1 MINKLP
7 QLKIIKDEVYENKH
21 IPYSHHVTESVIKT
35 KDGQYVMTFKV
46 NGLSFETKSDEELN
60 IAAEIRNNLYVQFEG
75 DPIIFTTHV
84 QRKKIQ
90 VNHKSKFKGGFLKR
104 FDEKTNAKFKS
115 QKYFVNELYF
125 SVTHKAAG
133 NFHKQTE
140 KISSIFGKSENQ
152 NEAEKDILIKMND
165 WATSIQGAFKE
176 YGIKLL
182 KTYEKNKITW
192 SEPMRFYGSIINQK
206 NYDYKL
212 PPGPIC
218 DYLPVVRKFFGFR
231 RMAFEN
237 KDKDIL
243 GVVLSIKNYSQ
254 HTLAGMFDVVNAL
267 HSEATL
273 TQSWEPISKTAAIN
287 KIKKTARRMEQGD
300 DAVTL
305 KRDLEAEGGI
315 IDQLSS
321 NQVAM
326 GTNHFSLFIFD
337 DNEESLEA
345 AIGEAEANL
354 AQLGITPVLDNI
366 NLEPA
371 FWAQLPG
378 NSSYIARKGDISS
391 FNFADFASL
400 HNMPI
405 GERSCKW
412 GEHITTLTTTMKTP
426 YFFNLHD
433 GDVGI
438 VSIVGPSGSGKTVG
452 MLGFIAQAMKHNPR
466 VFFFDKDYGA
476 KIFIKAIDGE
486 YSPIHIGKR
495 TGWNPLQLDD
505 TPQNREFLKHLI
517 KMIMRDGDD
526 FSATEK
532 SNISEL
538 VDEYIFNEAK
548 EDRILRNF
556 LPIVTDTLPKR
567 LDNFKRWITDGYGQT
582 GENAWV
588 FDNDEHHSAINS
600 RVLAFD
606 MTEFIEKDEIRSPIM
621 SFLFHQI
628 VNGLDG
634 NPAIIAIDEAWKAL
648 AAPEFEVMIQDWAR
662 TIRKKNGV
670 LITATQNASDAHK
683 SQALVDQTQTGIFF
697 PNKKAKQADYEAWGL
712 TEREI
717 HLLRTVPTKR
727 GFFVLKRGDES
738 LIAKLDLT
746 GCENEIAVLSA
757 TTGTVKLMDEL
768 ISQYGDK
775 AKDWLP
781 HFYNEWSNYV

>member
-1 MINKLP
+1 MINKLKR
-7 QLKIIKDEVYENKH
+7 LKTIKNEVYENIH
-21 IPYSHHVTESVIKT
+21 IPYSHHVTENIIKT
-35 KDGQYVMTFKV
+35 KDGQYVMTFRV
-46 NGLSFETKSDEELN
+46 NGLSFETKSDDELN
-60 IAAEIRNNLYVQFEG
+60 IASEIRNGLYVQFEG
-75 DPIIFTTHV
+75 QPIIITTHV

-90 VNHKSKFKGGFLKR
+90 VNHETKFKKGFLKK
-104 FDEKTNAKFKS
+104 FDEKINAKFKS
-115 QKYFVNELYF
+115 QKYFINEIYL
-125 SVTHKAAG
+125 SVTHKAPG
-133 NFHKQTE
+133 SFHKQTE
-140 KISSIFGKSENQ
+140 KLSSVFGTADSVD
-152 NEAEKDILIKMND
+152 EAEKDILLKMGD
-165 WATSIQGAFKE
+165 WSTSIQGTLKE
-176 YGIKLL
+176 YGVKPLGL
-182 KTYEKNKITW
+182 YEKNKIMW
-192 SEPMRFYGSIINQK
+192 SEPMSFYGSLINLK
-206 NYDYKL
+206 KYSYKL

-218 DYLPVVRKFFGFR
+218 DYLPVRRKYFGWR
-231 RMAFEN
+231 RMAVEN
-237 KDKDIL
+237 KKNNTL

-254 HTLAGMFDVVNAL
+254 QTLAGMLDVVSAL

-273 TQSWEPISKTAAIN
+273 TQSWEPMSKSAAIS

-305 KRDLEAEGGI
+305 KKDLEADGGI

-321 NQVAM
+321 NQVAI

-337 DNEESLEA
+337 ENEKSLEA

-354 AQLGITPVLDNI
+354 AQLGITAVLDNL

-378 NSSYIARKGDISS
+378 NTSYIARKGDISS
-391 FNFADFASL
+391 HNFADFASM

-405 GERSCKW
+405 GEKHCKW

-452 MLGFIAQAMKHNPR
+452 MLGFIAQAMKHNPH

-486 YSPIHIGKR
+486 YSPIHIGKE
-495 TGWNPLQLDD
+495 TGWNPLQMDD
-505 TPQNREFLKHLI
+505 TKQNREFLKHLL
-517 KMIMRDGDD
+517 KMIMRGGED
-526 FSATEK
+526 FSASEK

-538 VDEYIFNEAK
+538 VDDYIFGQPK
-548 EDRILRNF
+548 EHRILRNF
-556 LPIVTDTLPKR
+556 LDIVTDTLPKR
-567 LDNFKRWITDGYGQT
+567 VDNYKRWITDGYGRT

-588 FDNDEHHSAINS
+588 FDNEKNHSSISSN
-600 RVLAFD
+600 VLAFD
-606 MTEFIEKDEIRSPIM
+606 MTEFIEKNEIRSPIM

-634 NPAIIAIDEAWKAL
+634 QPTIIAIDEAWKAL
-648 AAPEFEVMIQDWAR
+648 ADPEFETMIQDWAR

-697 PNKKAKQADYEAWGL
+697 PNKKAKQVDYEAWGL

-717 HLLRTVPTKR
+717 HLLRVMPTKR

-738 LIAKLDLT
+738 LIAKLDLS

-757 TTGTVKLMDEL
+757 TTGTVRFMDEL
-768 ISQYGDK
+768 INKHGAE

-781 HFYNEWSNYV
+781 HFYNEWRDYA